1 MSCKGENL
9 PGALAVS
16 EERED
21 GSTNWGMSVRGRG
34 EQTDSREACQVN
46 LEASG
51 MTVPGDSW
59 EGGVEGASWKDRGVP
74 PVHETSHPRGE

>member
-1 MSCKGENL
+1 MAAPIEGCLCGGGGSRQTQ
-9 PGALAVS
+9 
-16 EERED
+16 ERL
-21 GSTNWGMSVRGRG
+21 VR
-34 EQTDSREACQVN
+34 SI